1 MSKPKKDLWVWVA
14 GVGQY
19 GPPRIVLGDFGGDY
33 DVITLVYRSGDY
45 HLGRYRP
52 YHTGLSHTL
61 CGLWSVHLTVSGG
74 IIHPVTKTS
83 LDEGGQPYLGSKK
96 LCLTCALEAR
106 KLSCDVRIPEE
117 KELPF
122 HKTDDGK
129 FVKNTVESEGFHY
142 AFAGYSNFYDVKDK
156 KFHRLRKAYL
166 KATAQLEEYIQVEH
180 EE

>member
-1 MSKPKKDLWVWVA
+1 MSKPKPKKDLYTWISGA
-14 GVGQY
+14 CY
-19 GPPRIVLGDFGGDY
+19 GGARINIGGFVSGE
-33 DVITLVYRSGDY
+33 VIALVYKSGDY

-61 CGLWSVHLTVSGG
+61 CGLWSTHLTASGG
-74 IIHPVTKTS
+74 VYHPVTKTY
-83 LDEGGQPYLGSKK
+83 LDEEGQPYLGSKK

-106 KLSCDVRIPEE
+106 KLSCDVRIPTKEE
-117 KELPF
+117 ASFHETKE
-122 HKTDDGK
+122 GK
-129 FVKNTVESEGFHY
+129 LVKNTVEREGFHY
-142 AFAGYSNFYDVKDK
+142 TFAGYSNFDDVKDK